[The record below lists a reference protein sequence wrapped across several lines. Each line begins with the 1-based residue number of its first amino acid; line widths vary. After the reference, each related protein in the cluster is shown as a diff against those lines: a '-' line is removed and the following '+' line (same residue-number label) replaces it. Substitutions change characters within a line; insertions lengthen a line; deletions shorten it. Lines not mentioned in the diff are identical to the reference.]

1 MSGPRPAIVNALG
14 IGLMVFVTI
23 WLVVGFE
30 AAAVVGCI
38 AIIAIEVIGRIQ
50 NP

>member
-30 AAAVVGCI
+30 AAAVAGCI
-38 AIIAIEVIGRIQ
+38 AIIVIDVVGRIRSR
-50 NP
+50 